1 MWKGFYYHNFDSMS
15 KTFLHKELPTKKNY
29 ARPKKNSYLG
39 KLTPTHPPEKKIMV
53 RWLLMQVITQASQ
66 SQNKLCM
73 RQFVC
78 RELYGKITD
87 RY

>member
-1 MWKGFYYHNFDSMS
+1 
-15 KTFLHKELPTKKNY
+15 
-29 ARPKKNSYLG
+29 
-39 KLTPTHPPEKKIMV
+39 MV

-78 RELYGKITD
+78 VESCMEKSPIVTNKKVV
-87 RY
+87 